1 MQVIPRYRR
10 SSIVAAEGGTPAHHL
25 GPGVARR
32 RRHQA
37 IPAEGG
43 TSHRRWDTR
52 RSRRRRRRT
61 HHSDMVGW
69 VYGGVLALKDG
80 QGADRI
86 GCSRMRAQ
94 ENGKSKNKDT
104 DYR

>member
-37 IPAEGG
+37 IPADPAAEGG
-43 TSHRRWDTR
+43 VPTAPIWWGGYSAGACPK
-52 RSRRRRRRT
+52 
-61 HHSDMVGW
+61 GW
-69 VYGGVLALKDG
+69 A
-80 QGADRI
+80 R
-86 GCSRMRAQ
+86 C
-94 ENGKSKNKDT
+94 
-104 DYR
+104 